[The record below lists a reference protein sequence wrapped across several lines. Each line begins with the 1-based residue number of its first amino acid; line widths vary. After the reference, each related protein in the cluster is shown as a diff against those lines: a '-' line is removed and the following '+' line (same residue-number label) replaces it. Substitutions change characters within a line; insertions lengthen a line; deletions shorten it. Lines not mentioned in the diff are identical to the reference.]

1 MAERYEPPEQ
11 SGFGQFFDSIFLL
24 VLVYASLL
32 IPVVMGLTASAIGG
46 EAAKMD
52 GEITWERLGQNPTMQ
67 GQWEK
72 LGFDP
77 ESAAEII
84 NSKFDYSID
93 PVTLIITALVI
104 FGYFFFVVRTSDKEY
119 REVIAEKF
127 DGNN

>member
-1 MAERYEPPEQ
+1 MAQHYVPPEQ
-11 SGFGQFFDSIFLL
+11 SGIGQFFDSIFLL

-46 EAAKMD
+46 EATKSEVAA
-52 GEITWERLGQNPTMQ
+52 TWENLGQNATMQ

-77 ESAAEII
+77 EGAAEII
-84 NSKFDYSID
+84 NSKFEYAID

-104 FGYFFFVVRTSDKEY
+104 FGYFFFVVRVSDREY
-119 REVIAEKF
+119 REVLAEKF
-127 DGNN
+127 DGE